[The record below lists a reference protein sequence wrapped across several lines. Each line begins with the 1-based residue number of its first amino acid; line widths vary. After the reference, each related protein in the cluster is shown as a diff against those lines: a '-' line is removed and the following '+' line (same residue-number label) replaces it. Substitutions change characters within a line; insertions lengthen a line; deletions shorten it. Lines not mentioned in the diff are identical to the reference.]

1 MPSVTTTTN
10 TPPASPTTDHDE
22 PEHGQTGLCQYR
34 SKKCWNPRAVKQ
46 NGSVH
51 KLCDFHR
58 ERANLNQRRLEQRR
72 KARKGALAA
81 ASPAS
86 TRQQIQY
93 DWHESESKSAFWS
106 EMLHSKPTTMHQQ
119 YSPDAYYPDQRSSVL
134 EGMLMMSDPVIHH
147 SYESSPTEP
156 YHSETYTRSMPPQDL
171 EILNEF
177 VFDTKGVQLI
187 DVRTSVRHHH
197 ERHFADAYHS
207 WPEQNTMAPAAR
219 YRDPVK
225 PSEEGMVWNV

>member
-1 MPSVTTTTN
+1 MTAITTV
-10 TPPASPTTDHDE
+10 TPPSSPMTDQDE
-22 PEHGQTGLCQYR
+22 RERGHIGLCQYR

-86 TRQQIQY
+86 NRQQTQMY
-93 DWHESESKSAFWS
+93 DWRESEGKPTFWS
-106 EMLHSKPTTMHQQ
+106 EMLYSKPTSTHSL
-119 YSPDAYYPDQRSSVL
+119 YSQDAYPEQRSSVL

-147 SYESSPTEP
+147 SYESTPSEP
-156 YHSETYTRSMPPQDL
+156 YQAETYTRAMPQQDL

-177 VFDTKGVQLI
+177 VFDTKIIQPI
-187 DVRTSVRHHH
+187 DVRASVRHHH
-197 ERHFADAYHS
+197 DRHLTDYHS
-207 WPEQNTMAPAAR
+207 WPGQSPVAHAA
-219 YRDPVK
+219 YYAPVK
-225 PSEEGMVWNV
+225 SSEEGMVWNV

>member
-1 MPSVTTTTN
+1 MPAPTTTL
-10 TPPASPTTDHDE
+10 TPPSSPTTDHDE
-22 PEHGQTGLCQYR
+22 PEHGHTGLCQYR

-72 KARKGALAA
+72 KARKGVLAV

-86 TRQQIQY
+86 TRQQVQY
-93 DWHESESKSAFWS
+93 DWHESESKTTFWS
-106 EMLHSKPTTMHQQ
+106 EMLYSKPTNMHQH
-119 YSPDAYYPDQRSSVL
+119 YSPDAYPEQRSSVL

-147 SYESSPTEP
+147 SYASPPTQP
-156 YHSETYTRSMPPQDL
+156 YHSETYTRAMPPQDL

-177 VFDTKGVQLI
+177 VFDTKSVQPI
-187 DVRTSVRHHH
+187 DVRTGVRHHH
-197 ERHFADAYHS
+197 DRHLADSYHS
-207 WPEQNTMAPAAR
+207 WPAQNTMAPAA
-219 YRDPVK
+219 YRDPVSS
-225 PSEEGMVWNV
+225 SEEGMVWNV